1 MLKTLKLAKKFSTIF
16 IIFMLKTTLKTLVS
30 SLFDKISRHIERVFN
45 MLKIKMDKNT
55 KQLLLET
62 TKLFSKQLQKLT
74 SYLDA
79 AHFSFRVEGAG
90 EDCVKEKLNA
100 LSDEIEQLKLLIDNK
115 NRLENLKGEKTKEK
129 IYAKFKKS
137 VKKP

>member
-1 MLKTLKLAKKFSTIF
+1 
-16 IIFMLKTTLKTLVS
+16 
-30 SLFDKISRHIERVFN
+30 

-62 TKLFSKQLQKLT
+62 AKLFSE
-74 SYLDA
+74 
-79 AHFSFRVEGAG
+79 HFSFRVGDVE
-90 EDCVKEKLNA
+90 EDGVKEKLNA
-100 LSDEIEQLKLLIDNK
+100 LSNEIERLKHLIGNK
-115 NRLENLKGEKTKEK
+115 NRLENSKEGRLKET

>member
-1 MLKTLKLAKKFSTIF
+1 
-16 IIFMLKTTLKTLVS
+16 MLKTTLKTLVS

-74 SYLDA
+74 GYLDT
-79 AHFSFRVEGAG
+79 AHFSFRVEDVE
-90 EDCVKEKLNA
+90 EDGIKEKLNA
-100 LSDEIEQLKLLIDNK
+100 LSNEIERLKHLIDNK
-115 NRLENLKGEKTKEK
+115 NRLENLKGGKTKEK